1 MKLKS
6 RVVGGTTKK
15 LKSRW
20 SLKPTTPVHPLAM
33 GEELGAI
40 LAKSLADEI
49 DKEIVDHIEQS
60 LTITATCTKRPKKG
74 DLIRHVWDEYPWF
87 HGQPSVTQPTLREQ
101 TGICIEDDMVMTD
114 DGTLKAL
121 NIVEAVHDKSYV
133 EVIE

>member
-40 LAKSLADEI
+40 LAKSLADVI
-49 DKEIVDHIEQS
+49 DKEIVDHIV
-60 LTITATCTKRPKKG
+60 TITATCTKRPKKG